1 MLPLR
6 WRQRMD
12 SFFKGFGLLI
22 LTAWTLMGQEG
33 AGVRWDPRETGELD
47 LNWKMFLVGFLLA
60 LACCGLWKLLMSQ
73 LERNRAT
80 VNWNKARLWWPTAML
95 VWGLVMLALLARGA
109 SGAALEVIFFVF
121 GVLNF
126 PVLVT
131 ILVLLGF
138 VDQAI
143 QPAIWLKILTS
154 SLMLW
159 GGNYF
164 LVRLAEWRAW
174 KNEPVSLRLADA
186 VSPDAKDLGL

>member
-1 MLPLR
+1 MLTLR
-6 WRQRMD
+6 WRERMD
-12 SFFKGFGLLI
+12 SFVRGFGLLI
-22 LTAWTLMGQEG
+22 LTGWTLMGQEG
-33 AGVRWDPRETGELD
+33 SGVGWGPHETGELD
-47 LNWKMFLVGFLLA
+47 LNWKTLLVGFLLA
-60 LACCGLWKLLMSQ
+60 LACCGLWKLLMWL
-73 LERNRAT
+73 LERNRAA

-95 VWGLVMLALLARGA
+95 VWGLAMLALLARGA
-109 SGAALEVIFFVF
+109 SGSALEAVFFVF

-143 QPAIWLKILTS
+143 QPAIWLKILAS

-159 GGNYF
+159 SGNYF

-174 KNEPVSLRLADA
+174 KNEPVSLHLANA
-186 VSPDAKDLGL
+186 PSVDAKD